1 MSQNPTYKTG
11 IKTLTDIQL
20 RNGLPS
26 YDILMDK
33 IRVVR
38 ENARKISG
46 LPLDGSF
53 ENLKY
58 DNFFSILGGRGAG
71 KTSILLTIHNKL
83 RDDANNIN
91 VIMPLIMPELID
103 NGDSFIGWILSAVE
117 NELQNIENKIRER
130 GYRKDS
136 GSYAQMCDKYHFFER
151 CTFNN
156 NNTLRNTFSELKKSY
171 YAKVYNS
178 RRGEWDINSD
188 MALVSS
194 INDREFSLVEQ
205 FTKFWNQLVS
215 TYQEFYRTSGEDKRV
230 PLIFFM
236 IDDADLKPQI
246 INELIF
252 SLPKYFSHPNVVVLI
267 SASQEILYYTV
278 KAFMYQQITN
288 KEFDLMSLMDM
299 EYKYNVDIY
308 KDSEIN
314 KRRNNNRKPLVRFN
328 DLRYGKEYDKIA
340 ILTEEILRKL
350 FPVAN
355 RFYLK
360 EYDLYTDKCGLK
372 FENMDN
378 EVINISR
385 QFALELN
392 SFKKEVMAL
401 HESKCGEKGQ
411 WQINKLSNKESS
423 FKLTNSD
430 DISDEI
436 CLSFLGKYPRDI
448 VSGYYSFH
456 DMIKELTSLL
466 KSFYAENQNY
476 KFGDDVTDEFLN
488 MVHASCMNF
497 INSIVLSN
505 RDLKLFSKHVSEF
518 ILVRRMHWQLFVNYP
533 LVYDL
538 ILSADYIDE
547 NQSNPTPFVEMI
559 CLLNFVEQLVVLVI
573 PVREVHH
580 GYLEMQNILRLCCTE
595 CIKKSDDLLNML
607 KQYNIYNMY
616 NMISQFNEENREH
629 QDILIDVICQLDLL
643 NSKPMTD
650 VTLNKEWYD
659 LVGKVLYYR
668 FSNIKSIHECK
679 KFVFILNKPQFV
691 DDTYSNLYSS
701 YLDLVKRQLFD
712 EPRIDSNESIP
723 DQLIVDEK
731 GNADTIDSMEANV
744 LSLENVL
751 DDLTLKLSDTEKSIS
766 MLESFGIEID
776 DVRGATPIKQA
787 FKNILSMISRNNG
800 AINRSYLIS
809 ALDTIQLYLPNNIKT
824 SAFSSWF
831 RRLSE
836 FLNKSLTLSQ
846 DETYKNYQKLC
857 NKIQQNADDYIQ
869 AVSLNYF
876 NEPASVPQNSSI
888 GKMKEYYDQLTNDD
902 YIKQRIDLLRKK
914 EWRNMT
920 ERDDE
925 T

>member
-1 MSQNPTYKTG
+1 MSNNPTYKTG
-11 IKTLTDIQL
+11 IKTLTDVQL

-33 IRVVR
+33 IGIVR

-46 LPLDGSF
+46 LPIDGSF

-58 DNFFSILGGRGAG
+58 DNIFSILGGRGAG

-103 NGDSFIGWILSAVE
+103 NGDSFIGWILSAIE
-117 NELQNIENKIRER
+117 KELQNIENKIRER
-130 GYRKDS
+130 GYRKDNS
-136 GSYAQMCDKYHFFER
+136 SYAQMCDKYHFFER

-215 TYQEFYRTSGEDKRV
+215 TYQEFYRTSEEDKRV

-278 KAFMYQQITN
+278 KAFMYNQITN

-299 EYKYNVDIY
+299 EYKYNANIY
-308 KDSEIN
+308 KDSELN
-314 KRRNNNRKPLVRFN
+314 KSSSINNNPLVRFN
-328 DLRYGKEYDKIA
+328 ELRHGKEYDKIA
-340 ILTEEILRKL
+340 NLTEEIFRKL
-350 FPVAN
+350 FPMSN

-360 EYDLYTDKCGLK
+360 EYDLYADKCSLK

-378 EVINISR
+378 EVINISK
-385 QFALELN
+385 QFAMELN
-392 SFKKEVMAL
+392 SFKNEVMAL
-401 HESKCGEKGQ
+401 HKSKCGKKGQ
-411 WQINKLSNKESS
+411 LSHAQKLSNKESS
-423 FKLTNSD
+423 FQLTNSD

-456 DMIKELTSLL
+456 DMIKKLTSLL
-466 KSFYAENQNY
+466 QSFYSENPNY
-476 KFGDDVTDEFLN
+476 KFGGDVTDEFLD
-488 MVHASCMNF
+488 MVHVPCVNF

-505 RDLKLFSKHVSEF
+505 RNLKPFIKHVSEF

-538 ILSADYIDE
+538 ILSPDYIDE
-547 NQSNPTPFVEMI
+547 NQANPTPFVEMI
-559 CLLNFVEQLVVLVI
+559 CLLNFVEQLIVMVI

-580 GYLEMQNILRLCCTE
+580 GYLELRKILNFSCTE
-595 CIKKSDDLLNML
+595 CIKKSDDLYKML

-616 NMISQFNEENREH
+616 NMISKFDVNNHEH
-629 QDILIDVICQLDLL
+629 QDVLLNVICRLDLL
-643 NSKPMTD
+643 DDQQIND
-650 VTLNKEWYD
+650 LDLNKGWYD
-659 LVGKVLYYR
+659 IVSQVLAYR
-668 FSNIKSIHECK
+668 FSSIEMMYK
-679 KFVFILNKPQFV
+679 YKEFVFIFNKPHFV
-691 DDTYSNLYSS
+691 DEIYSKK
-701 YLDLVKRQLFD
+701 YLFNKPEIKTNKKIKKIPEPVDVYIEMDFD
-712 EPRIDSNESIP
+712 
-723 DQLIVDEK
+723 
-731 GNADTIDSMEANV
+731 V
-744 LSLENVL
+744 LSLKNVL
-751 DDLTLKLSDTEKSIS
+751 DDLTLKLSDTSKSIS
-766 MLESFGIEID
+766 SLESFGIEID
-776 DVRGATPIKQA
+776 NVRGAADIKHE
-787 FKNILSMISRNNG
+787 FSDLLTTINRNKG
-800 AINRSYLIS
+800 TINRSYLINT
-809 ALDTIQLYLPNNIKT
+809 LDTIEILLPTNIGAT
-824 SAFSSWF
+824 AFFSWF
-831 RRLSE
+831 RRLCE
-836 FLNKSLTLSQ
+836 FLNKSLTLSH
-846 DETYKNYQKLC
+846 DETYTEYQKLC
-857 NKIQQNADDYIQ
+857 SKIQQNANNYIK

-876 NEPASVPQNSSI
+876 NEPASASQNSSI
-888 GKMKEYYDQLTNDD
+888 IKMKEYYDGLTDDD

-914 EWRNMT
+914 EWLNMI

>member
-1 MSQNPTYKTG
+1 MSNNPTYKTG
-11 IKTLTDIQL
+11 IKTLTDVQL

-33 IRVVR
+33 IGIVR

-46 LPLDGSF
+46 LPIDGSF

-58 DNFFSILGGRGAG
+58 DNIFSILGGRGAG

-103 NGDSFIGWILSAVE
+103 NGDSFIGWILSAIE
-117 NELQNIENKIRER
+117 KELQNIENKIRER
-130 GYRKDS
+130 GYRKDNS
-136 GSYAQMCDKYHFFER
+136 SYAQMCDKYHFFER

-215 TYQEFYRTSGEDKRV
+215 TYQEFYRTSEEDKRV

-278 KAFMYQQITN
+278 KAFMYNQITN

-299 EYKYNVDIY
+299 EYKYNANIY
-308 KDSEIN
+308 KDSELN
-314 KRRNNNRKPLVRFN
+314 KSSSINNNPLVRFN
-328 DLRYGKEYDKIA
+328 ELRHGKEYDKIA
-340 ILTEEILRKL
+340 NLTEEIFRKL
-350 FPVAN
+350 FPMSN

-360 EYDLYTDKCGLK
+360 EYDLYADKCSLK

-378 EVINISR
+378 EVINISK
-385 QFALELN
+385 QFAMELN
-392 SFKKEVMAL
+392 SFKNEVMAL
-401 HESKCGEKGQ
+401 HKSKCGKKGQ
-411 WQINKLSNKESS
+411 LSHAQKLSNKESS
-423 FKLTNSD
+423 FQLTNSD

-456 DMIKELTSLL
+456 DMIKKLTSLL
-466 KSFYAENQNY
+466 QSFYSENPNY
-476 KFGDDVTDEFLN
+476 KFGGDVTDEFLD
-488 MVHASCMNF
+488 MVHVPCVNF

-505 RDLKLFSKHVSEF
+505 RNLKPFIKHVSEF

-538 ILSADYIDE
+538 ILSPDYIDE
-547 NQSNPTPFVEMI
+547 NQANPTPFVEMI
-559 CLLNFVEQLVVLVI
+559 CLLNFVEQLIVMVI

-580 GYLEMQNILRLCCTE
+580 GYLELRKILNFSCTE
-595 CIKKSDDLLNML
+595 CIKKSDDLYKML

-616 NMISQFNEENREH
+616 NMISKFDVNNHEH
-629 QDILIDVICQLDLL
+629 QDVLLNVICRLDLL
-643 NSKPMTD
+643 DDQQIND
-650 VTLNKEWYD
+650 LDLNKGWYD
-659 LVGKVLYYR
+659 IVSQVLAYR
-668 FSNIKSIHECK
+668 FSSIEMMYK
-679 KFVFILNKPQFV
+679 YKEFVFIFNKPHFV
-691 DDTYSNLYSS
+691 DEIYSKLYND
-701 YLDLVKRQLFD
+701 YLELVKKYLFNKPEIKTNKKIKKKP
-712 EPRIDSNESIP
+712 EP
-723 DQLIVDEK
+723 VDVYIEM
-731 GNADTIDSMEANV
+731 DFDV
-744 LSLENVL
+744 LSLKNVL
-751 DDLTLKLSDTEKSIS
+751 DDLTLKLSDTSKSIS
-766 MLESFGIEID
+766 SLESFGIEID
-776 DVRGATPIKQA
+776 NVRGAADIKHE
-787 FKNILSMISRNNG
+787 FSDLLTTINRNKG
-800 AINRSYLIS
+800 TINRSYLINT
-809 ALDTIQLYLPNNIKT
+809 LDTIEILLPTNIGAT
-824 SAFSSWF
+824 AFFSWF
-831 RRLSE
+831 RRLCE
-836 FLNKSLTLSQ
+836 FLNKSLTLSH
-846 DETYKNYQKLC
+846 DETYTEYQKLC
-857 NKIQQNADDYIQ
+857 SKIQQNANNYIK

-876 NEPASVPQNSSI
+876 NEPASASQNSSI
-888 GKMKEYYDQLTNDD
+888 IKMKEYYDGLTDDD

-914 EWRNMT
+914 EWLNMI

>member
-1 MSQNPTYKTG
+1 MSNNPTYKTG
-11 IKTLTDIQL
+11 IKTLTDVQL

-33 IRVVR
+33 IGIVR

-46 LPLDGSF
+46 LPIDGSF

-58 DNFFSILGGRGAG
+58 DNIFSILGGRGAG

-103 NGDSFIGWILSAVE
+103 NGDSFIGWILSAIE
-117 NELQNIENKIRER
+117 KELQNIENKIRER
-130 GYRKDS
+130 GYRKDNS
-136 GSYAQMCDKYHFFER
+136 SYAQMCDKYHFFER

-156 NNTLRNTFSELKKSY
+156 NNTLRNTYSELKKSY

-215 TYQEFYRTSGEDKRV
+215 TYQEFYRTSEEDKRV

-278 KAFMYQQITN
+278 KAFMYNQITN

-314 KRRNNNRKPLVRFN
+314 KRRNNNTKPLVRFN

-340 ILTEEILRKL
+340 NLTEEIFRKL
-350 FPVAN
+350 FPMSN

-360 EYDLYTDKCGLK
+360 EYDLYADKCSLK

-378 EVINISR
+378 EVINISK
-385 QFALELN
+385 QFAMELN
-392 SFKKEVMAL
+392 SFKNEVMAL
-401 HESKCGEKGQ
+401 HKSKCGKKGQ
-411 WQINKLSNKESS
+411 LSHAQKLSNKESS
-423 FKLTNSD
+423 FQLTNSD

-456 DMIKELTSLL
+456 DMIKKLTSLL
-466 KSFYAENQNY
+466 QSFYSENPNY
-476 KFGDDVTDEFLN
+476 KFGGDVTDEFLD
-488 MVHASCMNF
+488 MVHVPCVNF

-505 RDLKLFSKHVSEF
+505 RNLKPFIKHVSEF

-538 ILSADYIDE
+538 ILSPDYIDE
-547 NQSNPTPFVEMI
+547 NQANPTPFVEMI
-559 CLLNFVEQLVVLVI
+559 CLLNFVEQLIVMVI

-580 GYLEMQNILRLCCTE
+580 GYLELRKILNFSCTE
-595 CIKKSDDLLNML
+595 CIKKSDDLYKML

-616 NMISQFNEENREH
+616 NMISKFDVNNHEH
-629 QDILIDVICQLDLL
+629 QDVLLNVICRLDLL
-643 NSKPMTD
+643 DDQPIND
-650 VTLNKEWYD
+650 LDLNKGWYD
-659 LVGKVLYYR
+659 IVSQVLAYR
-668 FSNIKSIHECK
+668 FSSIEMMYK
-679 KFVFILNKPQFV
+679 YKEFVFIFNKPHFV
-691 DDTYSNLYSS
+691 DEIYSKLYND
-701 YLDLVKRQLFD
+701 YLELVKKYLFNKPEIKTNKKIKKIP
-712 EPRIDSNESIP
+712 EP
-723 DQLIVDEK
+723 VDVYIEM
-731 GNADTIDSMEANV
+731 DFDV
-744 LSLENVL
+744 LSLKNVL
-751 DDLTLKLSDTEKSIS
+751 DDLTLKLSDTSKSIS
-766 MLESFGIEID
+766 SLESFGIEID
-776 DVRGATPIKQA
+776 NVRGAADIKHE
-787 FKNILSMISRNNG
+787 FSDLLTTINRNKG
-800 AINRSYLIS
+800 TINRSYLINT
-809 ALDTIQLYLPNNIKT
+809 LDTIEILLPTNIGAT
-824 SAFSSWF
+824 AFFSWF
-831 RRLSE
+831 RRLCE
-836 FLNKSLTLSQ
+836 FLNKSLTLSH
-846 DETYKNYQKLC
+846 DETYTEYQKLC
-857 NKIQQNADDYIQ
+857 SKIQQNANNYIK

-876 NEPASVPQNSSI
+876 NEPASASQNSSI
-888 GKMKEYYDQLTNDD
+888 IKMKEYYDGLTDDD

-914 EWRNMT
+914 EWLNMI

>member
-1 MSQNPTYKTG
+1 MSNNPTYKTG
-11 IKTLTDIQL
+11 IKTLTDVQL

-33 IRVVR
+33 IGIVR

-46 LPLDGSF
+46 LPIDGSF

-58 DNFFSILGGRGAG
+58 DNIFSILGGRGAG

-103 NGDSFIGWILSAVE
+103 NGDSFIGWILSAIE
-117 NELQNIENKIRER
+117 KELQNIENKIRER
-130 GYRKDS
+130 GYRKDNS
-136 GSYAQMCDKYHFFER
+136 SYAQMCDKYHFFER

-215 TYQEFYRTSGEDKRV
+215 TYQEFYRTSEEDKRV

-278 KAFMYQQITN
+278 KAFMYNQITN

-299 EYKYNVDIY
+299 EYKYNANIY
-308 KDSEIN
+308 KDSELN
-314 KRRNNNRKPLVRFN
+314 KSSSINNNPLVRFN
-328 DLRYGKEYDKIA
+328 ELRHGKEYDKIA
-340 ILTEEILRKL
+340 NLTEEIFRKL
-350 FPVAN
+350 FPMSN

-360 EYDLYTDKCGLK
+360 EYDLYADKCSLK

-378 EVINISR
+378 EVINISK
-385 QFALELN
+385 QFAMELN
-392 SFKKEVMAL
+392 SFKNEVMAL
-401 HESKCGEKGQ
+401 HKSKCGKKGQ
-411 WQINKLSNKESS
+411 LSHAQKLSNKESS
-423 FKLTNSD
+423 FQLTNSD

-456 DMIKELTSLL
+456 DMIKKLTSLL
-466 KSFYAENQNY
+466 QSFYSETPNY
-476 KFGDDVTDEFLN
+476 KFGGDVTDEFLD
-488 MVHASCMNF
+488 MVHVPCVNF

-505 RDLKLFSKHVSEF
+505 RNLKPFIKHVSEF

-538 ILSADYIDE
+538 ILSPDYIDE
-547 NQSNPTPFVEMI
+547 NQANPTPFVEMI
-559 CLLNFVEQLVVLVI
+559 CLLNFVEQLIVMVI

-580 GYLEMQNILRLCCTE
+580 GYLELRKILNFSCTE
-595 CIKKSDDLLNML
+595 CIKKSDDLYKML

-616 NMISQFNEENREH
+616 NMISKFDVNNHEH
-629 QDILIDVICQLDLL
+629 QDVLLNVICRLDLL
-643 NSKPMTD
+643 DDQQIND
-650 VTLNKEWYD
+650 LDLNKGWYD
-659 LVGKVLYYR
+659 IVSQVLAYR
-668 FSNIKSIHECK
+668 FSSIEMMYK
-679 KFVFILNKPQFV
+679 YKEFVFIFNKPHFV
-691 DDTYSNLYSS
+691 DEIYSKLYND
-701 YLDLVKRQLFD
+701 YLELVKKYLFNKPEIKTNKKIKKIP
-712 EPRIDSNESIP
+712 EP
-723 DQLIVDEK
+723 VDVYIEM
-731 GNADTIDSMEANV
+731 DFDV
-744 LSLENVL
+744 LSLKNVL
-751 DDLTLKLSDTEKSIS
+751 DDLTLKLSDTSKSIS
-766 MLESFGIEID
+766 SLESFGIEID
-776 DVRGATPIKQA
+776 NVRGAADIKHE
-787 FKNILSMISRNNG
+787 FSDLLTTINRNKG
-800 AINRSYLIS
+800 TINRSYLINT
-809 ALDTIQLYLPNNIKT
+809 LDTIEILLPTNIGAT
-824 SAFSSWF
+824 AFFSWF
-831 RRLSE
+831 RRLCE
-836 FLNKSLTLSQ
+836 FLNKSLTLSH
-846 DETYKNYQKLC
+846 DETYTEYQKLC
-857 NKIQQNADDYIQ
+857 SKIQQNANNYIK

-876 NEPASVPQNSSI
+876 NEPASASQNSSI
-888 GKMKEYYDQLTNDD
+888 IKMKEYYDGLTDDD

-914 EWRNMT
+914 EWLNMI

>member
-1 MSQNPTYKTG
+1 MSNNPTYKTG
-11 IKTLTDIQL
+11 IKTLTDVQL

-33 IRVVR
+33 IVIVR

-46 LPLDGSF
+46 LPIDGSF

-58 DNFFSILGGRGAG
+58 DNIFSILGGRGAG

-103 NGDSFIGWILSAVE
+103 NGDSFIGWILSAIE
-117 NELQNIENKIRER
+117 KELQNIENKIRER
-130 GYRKDS
+130 GYRKDNS
-136 GSYAQMCDKYHFFER
+136 SYAQMCDKYHFFER

-215 TYQEFYRTSGEDKRV
+215 TYQEFYRTSEEDKRV

-278 KAFMYQQITN
+278 KAFMYNQITN

-299 EYKYNVDIY
+299 EYKYNANIY
-308 KDSEIN
+308 KDSELN
-314 KRRNNNRKPLVRFN
+314 KSSSINNNPLVRFN
-328 DLRYGKEYDKIA
+328 ELRHGKEYDKIA
-340 ILTEEILRKL
+340 NLTEEIFRKL
-350 FPVAN
+350 FPMSN

-360 EYDLYTDKCGLK
+360 EYDLYADKCSLK

-378 EVINISR
+378 EVINISK
-385 QFALELN
+385 QFAMELN
-392 SFKKEVMAL
+392 SFKNEVMAL
-401 HESKCGEKGQ
+401 HKSKCGKKGQ
-411 WQINKLSNKESS
+411 LSHAQKLSNKESS
-423 FKLTNSD
+423 FQLTNSD

-456 DMIKELTSLL
+456 DMIKKLTSLL
-466 KSFYAENQNY
+466 QSFYSENPNY
-476 KFGDDVTDEFLN
+476 KFGGDVTDEFLD
-488 MVHASCMNF
+488 MVHVPCVNF

-505 RDLKLFSKHVSEF
+505 RNLKPFIKHVSEF

-533 LVYDL
+533 LIYDL
-538 ILSADYIDE
+538 ILSPDYIDE
-547 NQSNPTPFVEMI
+547 NQANPTPFVEMI
-559 CLLNFVEQLVVLVI
+559 CLLNFVEQLIVMVI

-580 GYLEMQNILRLCCTE
+580 GYLELRKILNFSCTE
-595 CIKKSDDLLNML
+595 CIKKSDDLYKML

-616 NMISQFNEENREH
+616 NMISKFDVNNHEH
-629 QDILIDVICQLDLL
+629 QDVLLNVICRLDLL
-643 NSKPMTD
+643 DDQPIND
-650 VTLNKEWYD
+650 LDLNKGWYD
-659 LVGKVLYYR
+659 IVSQVLAYR
-668 FSNIKSIHECK
+668 FSSIEMMYK
-679 KFVFILNKPQFV
+679 YKEFVFIFNKPHFV
-691 DDTYSNLYSS
+691 DEIYSKLYND
-701 YLDLVKRQLFD
+701 YLELVKKYLFNKPEIKTNKKIKKIP
-712 EPRIDSNESIP
+712 EP
-723 DQLIVDEK
+723 VDVYIEM
-731 GNADTIDSMEANV
+731 DFDV
-744 LSLENVL
+744 LSLKNVL
-751 DDLTLKLSDTEKSIS
+751 DDLTLKLSDTSKSIS
-766 MLESFGIEID
+766 SLESFGIEID
-776 DVRGATPIKQA
+776 NVRGAADIKHE
-787 FKNILSMISRNNG
+787 FSDLLTTINRNKG
-800 AINRSYLIS
+800 TINRSYLINT
-809 ALDTIQLYLPNNIKT
+809 LDTIEILLPTNIGAT
-824 SAFSSWF
+824 AFFSWF
-831 RRLSE
+831 RRLCE
-836 FLNKSLTLSQ
+836 FLNKSLTLSH
-846 DETYKNYQKLC
+846 DETYTEYQKLC
-857 NKIQQNADDYIQ
+857 SKIQQNANNYIK

-876 NEPASVPQNSSI
+876 NEPASASQNSSI
-888 GKMKEYYDQLTNDD
+888 IKMKEYYDKLTDDD

-914 EWRNMT
+914 EWLNMI

>member
-1 MSQNPTYKTG
+1 MSNNPTYKTG
-11 IKTLTDIQL
+11 IKTLTDVQL

-33 IRVVR
+33 IGIVR

-46 LPLDGSF
+46 LPIDGSF

-58 DNFFSILGGRGAG
+58 DNIFSILGGRGAG

-103 NGDSFIGWILSAVE
+103 NGDSFIGWILSAIE
-117 NELQNIENKIRER
+117 KELQNIENKIRER
-130 GYRKDS
+130 GYRKDNS
-136 GSYAQMCDKYHFFER
+136 SYAQMCDKYHFFER

-215 TYQEFYRTSGEDKRV
+215 TYQEFYRTSEEDKRV

-278 KAFMYQQITN
+278 KAFMYNQITN

-299 EYKYNVDIY
+299 EYKYNANIY
-308 KDSEIN
+308 KDSELN
-314 KRRNNNRKPLVRFN
+314 KSSSINNNPLVRFN
-328 DLRYGKEYDKIA
+328 ELRHGKEYDKIA
-340 ILTEEILRKL
+340 NLTEEIFRKL
-350 FPVAN
+350 FPMSN

-360 EYDLYTDKCGLK
+360 EYDLYADKCSLK

-378 EVINISR
+378 EVINISK
-385 QFALELN
+385 QFAMELN
-392 SFKKEVMAL
+392 SFKNEVMAL
-401 HESKCGEKGQ
+401 HKSKCGKKGQ
-411 WQINKLSNKESS
+411 LSHAQKLSNKESS
-423 FKLTNSD
+423 FQLTNSD

-456 DMIKELTSLL
+456 DMIKKLTSLL
-466 KSFYAENQNY
+466 QSFYSENPNY
-476 KFGDDVTDEFLN
+476 KFGGDVTDEFLD
-488 MVHASCMNF
+488 MVHVPCVNF

-505 RDLKLFSKHVSEF
+505 RNLKPFIKHVSEF

-538 ILSADYIDE
+538 ILSPDYIDE
-547 NQSNPTPFVEMI
+547 NQANPTPFVEMI
-559 CLLNFVEQLVVLVI
+559 CLLNFVEQLIVMVI

-580 GYLEMQNILRLCCTE
+580 GYLELRKILNFSCTE
-595 CIKKSDDLLNML
+595 CIKKSDNLYKML

-616 NMISQFNEENREH
+616 NMISKFDVNNHEH
-629 QDILIDVICQLDLL
+629 QDVLLNVICRLDLL
-643 NSKPMTD
+643 DDQQIND
-650 VTLNKEWYD
+650 LDLNKGWYD
-659 LVGKVLYYR
+659 IVSQVLAYR
-668 FSNIKSIHECK
+668 FSSIEMMYK
-679 KFVFILNKPQFV
+679 YKEFVFIFNKPHFV
-691 DDTYSNLYSS
+691 DEIYSKLYND
-701 YLDLVKRQLFD
+701 YLELVKKYLFNKPEIKTNKKIKKIP
-712 EPRIDSNESIP
+712 EP
-723 DQLIVDEK
+723 VDVYIEM
-731 GNADTIDSMEANV
+731 DFDV
-744 LSLENVL
+744 LSLKNVL
-751 DDLTLKLSDTEKSIS
+751 DDLTLKLSDTSKSIS
-766 MLESFGIEID
+766 SLESFGIEID
-776 DVRGATPIKQA
+776 NVRGAADIKHE
-787 FKNILSMISRNNG
+787 FSDLLTTINRNKG
-800 AINRSYLIS
+800 TINRSYLINT
-809 ALDTIQLYLPNNIKT
+809 LDTIEILLPTNIGAT
-824 SAFSSWF
+824 AFFSWF
-831 RRLSE
+831 RRLCE
-836 FLNKSLTLSQ
+836 FLNKSLTLSH
-846 DETYKNYQKLC
+846 DETYTEYQKLC
-857 NKIQQNADDYIQ
+857 SKIQQNANNYIK

-876 NEPASVPQNSSI
+876 NEPASASQNSSI
-888 GKMKEYYDQLTNDD
+888 IKMKEYYDGLTDDD

-914 EWRNMT
+914 EWLNMI

>member
-1 MSQNPTYKTG
+1 MSNNPTYKTG
-11 IKTLTDIQL
+11 IKTLTDVQL

-33 IRVVR
+33 IGIVR

-46 LPLDGSF
+46 LPIDGSF

-58 DNFFSILGGRGAG
+58 DNIFSILGGRGAG

-103 NGDSFIGWILSAVE
+103 NGDSFIGWILSAIE
-117 NELQNIENKIRER
+117 KELQNIENKIRER
-130 GYRKDS
+130 GYRKDNS
-136 GSYAQMCDKYHFFER
+136 SYAQMCDKYHFFER

-215 TYQEFYRTSGEDKRV
+215 TYQEFYRTSEEDKRV

-278 KAFMYQQITN
+278 KAFMYNQITN

-314 KRRNNNRKPLVRFN
+314 KRRNNNTKPLVRFN

-340 ILTEEILRKL
+340 NLTEEIFRKL
-350 FPVAN
+350 FPMSN

-360 EYDLYTDKCGLK
+360 EYDLYADKCSLK

-378 EVINISR
+378 EVINISK
-385 QFALELN
+385 QFAMELN
-392 SFKKEVMAL
+392 SFKNEVMAL
-401 HESKCGEKGQ
+401 HKSKCGKKGQ
-411 WQINKLSNKESS
+411 LSHAQKLSNKESS
-423 FKLTNSD
+423 FQLTNSD

-456 DMIKELTSLL
+456 DMIKKLTSLL
-466 KSFYAENQNY
+466 QSFYSENPNY
-476 KFGDDVTDEFLN
+476 KFGGDVTDEFLD
-488 MVHASCMNF
+488 MVHVPCVNF

-505 RDLKLFSKHVSEF
+505 RNLKPFIKHVSEF

-538 ILSADYIDE
+538 ILSPDYIDE
-547 NQSNPTPFVEMI
+547 NQANPTPFVEMI
-559 CLLNFVEQLVVLVI
+559 CLLNFVEQLIVMVI

-580 GYLEMQNILRLCCTE
+580 GYLELRKILNFSCTE
-595 CIKKSDDLLNML
+595 CIKKSDDLYKML

-616 NMISQFNEENREH
+616 NMISKFDVNNHEH
-629 QDILIDVICQLDLL
+629 QDVLLNVICRLDLL
-643 NSKPMTD
+643 DDQPIND
-650 VTLNKEWYD
+650 LDLNKGWYD
-659 LVGKVLYYR
+659 IVSQVLAYR
-668 FSNIKSIHECK
+668 FSSIEMMYK
-679 KFVFILNKPQFV
+679 YKEFVFIFNKPHFV
-691 DDTYSNLYSS
+691 DEIYSKLYND
-701 YLDLVKRQLFD
+701 YLELVKKYLFNKPEIKTNKKIP
-712 EPRIDSNESIP
+712 EP
-723 DQLIVDEK
+723 VDVYIEM
-731 GNADTIDSMEANV
+731 DFDV
-744 LSLENVL
+744 LSLKNVL
-751 DDLTLKLSDTEKSIS
+751 DDLTLKLSDTSKSIS
-766 MLESFGIEID
+766 SLESFGIEID
-776 DVRGATPIKQA
+776 NVRGAADIKHE
-787 FKNILSMISRNNG
+787 FSDLLTTINRNKG
-800 AINRSYLIS
+800 TINRSYLINT
-809 ALDTIQLYLPNNIKT
+809 LDTIEILLPTNIGAT
-824 SAFSSWF
+824 AFFSWF
-831 RRLSE
+831 RRLNE
-836 FLNKSLTLSQ
+836 FLNKSLTLIH
-846 DETYKNYQKLC
+846 DETYTKYQKIC
-857 NKIQQNADDYIQ
+857 NRLKNKVESYID
-869 AVSLNYF
+869 VISHIYF
-876 NEPASVPQNSSI
+876 NDFISVPKNSSI
-888 GKMKEYYDQLTNDD
+888 GKMKEYYDKLTDDD

-914 EWRNMT
+914 EWLNMI

>member
-1 MSQNPTYKTG
+1 MSNNPTYKTG
-11 IKTLTDIQL
+11 IKTLTDVQL

-33 IRVVR
+33 IGIVR

-46 LPLDGSF
+46 LPIDGSF

-58 DNFFSILGGRGAG
+58 DNIFSILGGRGAG

-103 NGDSFIGWILSAVE
+103 NGDSFIGWILSAIE
-117 NELQNIENKIRER
+117 KELQNIENKIRER
-130 GYRKDS
+130 GYRKDNS
-136 GSYAQMCDKYHFFER
+136 SYAQMCDKYHFFER

-156 NNTLRNTFSELKKSY
+156 NNTLRNTYSELKKSY

-215 TYQEFYRTSGEDKRV
+215 TYQEFYRTSEEDKRV

-278 KAFMYQQITN
+278 KAFMYNQITN

-314 KRRNNNRKPLVRFN
+314 KRRNNNTKPLVRFN

-340 ILTEEILRKL
+340 NLTEEILRKL

-360 EYDLYTDKCGLK
+360 EYDLYADKCSLK
-372 FENMDN
+372 FENMNN
-378 EVINISR
+378 EVINISK
-385 QFALELN
+385 QFAMELN
-392 SFKKEVMAL
+392 SFKNEVMAL
-401 HESKCGEKGQ
+401 HKSKCGEKGHALKL
-411 WQINKLSNKESS
+411 QINKLSNKESS

-448 VSGYYSFH
+448 VNGYYSFH
-456 DMIKELTSLL
+456 DMIKKLTTLL
-466 KSFYAENQNY
+466 KNFYAENKNY
-476 KFGDDVTDEFLN
+476 KLGKDVTDEFLKAI
-488 MVHASCMNF
+488 HESCMNF
-497 INSIVLSN
+497 INSIILSN

-533 LVYDL
+533 LVCDL
-538 ILSADYIDE
+538 MFSADHINE
-547 NQSNPTPFVEMI
+547 NQSNPTPFIEMI

-580 GYLEMQNILRLCCTE
+580 GYLELQQILELSCIE
-595 CIKKSDDLLNML
+595 CIKKSGDLYSML

-616 NMISQFNEENREH
+616 NMISQFDEENREH
-629 QDILIDVICQLDLL
+629 QDVLLDVVCQLNLL
-643 NSKPMTD
+643 DEQSITD
-650 VTLNKEWYD
+650 VDLNKGWYD
-659 LVGKVLYYR
+659 LVCKVLSYR
-668 FSNIKSIHECK
+668 FDRIETMHRYKEL
-679 KFVFILNKPQFV
+679 VFILNKPEFV
-691 DDTYSNLYSS
+691 DEIYLKLYND
-701 YLDLVKRQLFD
+701 YLDLVKNKLFTKSEISTNKTTD
-712 EPRIDSNESIP
+712 EISEAVDVYIEMDSNI
-723 DQLIVDEK
+723 
-731 GNADTIDSMEANV
+731 
-744 LSLENVL
+744 LSLQNVL
-751 DDLTLKLSDTEKSIS
+751 DDLTLVLNDLQKSIS
-766 MLESFGIEID
+766 SLESFGIEID
-776 DVRGATPIKQA
+776 NVRGAEAIKQG
-787 FKNILSMISRNNG
+787 FSDLLTTISRNKG
-800 AINRSYLIS
+800 TVNRSYLIN
-809 ALDTIQLYLPNNIKT
+809 ALDTIRILLPNNIGAT
-824 SAFSSWF
+824 AFFSWF
-831 RRLSE
+831 RRLNE
-836 FLNKSLTLSQ
+836 FLNKSLTLIH
-846 DETYKNYQKLC
+846 DETYTKYQKIC
-857 NKIQQNADDYIQ
+857 NRLKNKVESYID
-869 AVSLNYF
+869 VISHIYF
-876 NEPASVPQNSSI
+876 NDFISVPKNSSI
-888 GKMKEYYDQLTNDD
+888 GKMKEYYDKLTDDD

-914 EWRNMT
+914 EWLNMI

>member
-1 MSQNPTYKTG
+1 MSNNPTYKTG
-11 IKTLTDIQL
+11 IKTLTDVQL

-33 IRVVR
+33 IGIVR

-46 LPLDGSF
+46 LPIDGSF

-58 DNFFSILGGRGAG
+58 DNIFSILGGRGAG

-103 NGDSFIGWILSAVE
+103 NGDSFIGWILSAIE
-117 NELQNIENKIRER
+117 KELQNIENKIRER
-130 GYRKDS
+130 GYRKDNS
-136 GSYAQMCDKYHFFER
+136 SYAQMCDKYHFFER

-215 TYQEFYRTSGEDKRV
+215 TYQEFYRTSEEDKRV

-278 KAFMYQQITN
+278 KAFMYNQITN

-299 EYKYNVDIY
+299 EYKYNANIY
-308 KDSEIN
+308 KDSELN
-314 KRRNNNRKPLVRFN
+314 KSSSINNNPLVRFN
-328 DLRYGKEYDKIA
+328 ELRHGKEYDKIA
-340 ILTEEILRKL
+340 NLTEEIFRKL
-350 FPVAN
+350 FPMSN

-360 EYDLYTDKCGLK
+360 EYDLYADKCSLK

-378 EVINISR
+378 EVINISK
-385 QFALELN
+385 QFAMELN
-392 SFKKEVMAL
+392 SFKNEVMAL
-401 HESKCGEKGQ
+401 HKSKCGKKGQ
-411 WQINKLSNKESS
+411 LSHAQKLSNKESS
-423 FKLTNSD
+423 FQLTNSD

-456 DMIKELTSLL
+456 DMIKKLTSLL
-466 KSFYAENQNY
+466 QSFYSENPNY
-476 KFGDDVTDEFLN
+476 KFGGDVTDEFLD
-488 MVHASCMNF
+488 MVHVPCVNF

-505 RDLKLFSKHVSEF
+505 RNLKPFIKHVSEF

-533 LVYDL
+533 LIYDL
-538 ILSADYIDE
+538 ILSPDYIDE
-547 NQSNPTPFVEMI
+547 NQANPTPFVEMI
-559 CLLNFVEQLVVLVI
+559 CLLNFVEQLIVMVI

-580 GYLEMQNILRLCCTE
+580 GYLELRKILNFSCTE
-595 CIKKSDDLLNML
+595 CIKKSDDLYKML

-616 NMISQFNEENREH
+616 NMISKFDVNNHEH
-629 QDILIDVICQLDLL
+629 QDVLLNVICRLDLL
-643 NSKPMTD
+643 DDQPIND
-650 VTLNKEWYD
+650 LDLNKGWYD
-659 LVGKVLYYR
+659 IVSQVLAYR
-668 FSNIKSIHECK
+668 FSSIEMMYK
-679 KFVFILNKPQFV
+679 YKEFVFIFNKPHFV
-691 DDTYSNLYSS
+691 DEIYSKLYND
-701 YLDLVKRQLFD
+701 YLELVKKYLFNKPEIKTNKKIKKIP
-712 EPRIDSNESIP
+712 EP
-723 DQLIVDEK
+723 VDVYIEM
-731 GNADTIDSMEANV
+731 DFDV
-744 LSLENVL
+744 LSLKNVL
-751 DDLTLKLSDTEKSIS
+751 DDLTLKLSDTSKSIS
-766 MLESFGIEID
+766 SLESFGIEID
-776 DVRGATPIKQA
+776 NVRGAADIKHE
-787 FKNILSMISRNNG
+787 FSDLLTTINRNKG
-800 AINRSYLIS
+800 TINRSYLINT
-809 ALDTIQLYLPNNIKT
+809 LDTIEILLPTNIGAT
-824 SAFSSWF
+824 AFFSWF
-831 RRLSE
+831 RRLCE
-836 FLNKSLTLSQ
+836 FLNKSLTLSH
-846 DETYKNYQKLC
+846 DETYTEYQKLC
-857 NKIQQNADDYIQ
+857 SKIQQNANNYIK

-876 NEPASVPQNSSI
+876 NEPASASQNSSI
-888 GKMKEYYDQLTNDD
+888 IKMKEYYDKLTDDD

-914 EWRNMT
+914 EWLNMI

>member
-1 MSQNPTYKTG
+1 MSNNPTYKTG
-11 IKTLTDIQL
+11 IKTLTDVQL

-33 IRVVR
+33 IGIVR

-46 LPLDGSF
+46 LPIDGSF

-58 DNFFSILGGRGAG
+58 DNIFSILGGRGAG

-103 NGDSFIGWILSAVE
+103 NGDSFIGWILSAIE
-117 NELQNIENKIRER
+117 KELHNIENKIRER
-130 GYRKDS
+130 GYWKDNS
-136 GSYAQMCDKYHFFER
+136 SYAQMCDKYHFFER

-215 TYQEFYRTSGEDKRV
+215 TYQEFYRTSEEDKRV

-278 KAFMYQQITN
+278 KAFMYNQITN

-299 EYKYNVDIY
+299 EYKYNANIY
-308 KDSEIN
+308 KDSELN
-314 KRRNNNRKPLVRFN
+314 KSSSINNNPLVRFN
-328 DLRYGKEYDKIA
+328 ELRHGKEYDKIA
-340 ILTEEILRKL
+340 NLTEEIFRKL
-350 FPVAN
+350 FPMSN

-360 EYDLYTDKCGLK
+360 EYDLYADKCSLK

-378 EVINISR
+378 EVINISK
-385 QFALELN
+385 QFAMELN
-392 SFKKEVMAL
+392 SFKNEVMAL
-401 HESKCGEKGQ
+401 HKSKCGKKGQ
-411 WQINKLSNKESS
+411 LSHAQKLSNKESS
-423 FKLTNSD
+423 FQLTNSD

-456 DMIKELTSLL
+456 DMIKKLTSLL
-466 KSFYAENQNY
+466 QSFYSENPNY
-476 KFGDDVTDEFLN
+476 KFGGDVTDEFLD
-488 MVHASCMNF
+488 MVHVPCVNF

-505 RDLKLFSKHVSEF
+505 RNLKPFIKHVSEF

-533 LVYDL
+533 LIYDL
-538 ILSADYIDE
+538 ILSPDYIDE
-547 NQSNPTPFVEMI
+547 NQANPTPFVEMI
-559 CLLNFVEQLVVLVI
+559 CLLNFVEQLIVMVI

-580 GYLEMQNILRLCCTE
+580 GYLELRKILNFSCTE
-595 CIKKSDDLLNML
+595 CIKKSDDLYKML

-616 NMISQFNEENREH
+616 NMISKFDVNNHEH
-629 QDILIDVICQLDLL
+629 QDVLLNVICRLDLL
-643 NSKPMTD
+643 DDQPIND
-650 VTLNKEWYD
+650 LDLNKGWYD
-659 LVGKVLYYR
+659 IVSQVLAYR
-668 FSNIKSIHECK
+668 FSSIEMMYK
-679 KFVFILNKPQFV
+679 YKEFVFIFNKPHFV
-691 DDTYSNLYSS
+691 DEIYSKLYND
-701 YLDLVKRQLFD
+701 YLELVKKYLFNKPEIKTNKKIKKIP
-712 EPRIDSNESIP
+712 EP
-723 DQLIVDEK
+723 VDVYIEM
-731 GNADTIDSMEANV
+731 DFDV
-744 LSLENVL
+744 LSLKNVL
-751 DDLTLKLSDTEKSIS
+751 DDLTLKLSDTSKSIS
-766 MLESFGIEID
+766 SLESFGIEID
-776 DVRGATPIKQA
+776 NVRGAADIKHE
-787 FKNILSMISRNNG
+787 FSDLLTTINRNKG
-800 AINRSYLIS
+800 TINRSYLINT
-809 ALDTIQLYLPNNIKT
+809 LDTIEILLPTNIGAT
-824 SAFSSWF
+824 AFFSWF
-831 RRLSE
+831 RRLCE
-836 FLNKSLTLSQ
+836 FLNKSLTLSH
-846 DETYKNYQKLC
+846 DETYTEYQKLC
-857 NKIQQNADDYIQ
+857 SKIQQNANNYIK

-876 NEPASVPQNSSI
+876 NEPASASQNSSI
-888 GKMKEYYDQLTNDD
+888 IKMKEYYDKLTDDD

-914 EWRNMT
+914 EWLNMI

>member
-1 MSQNPTYKTG
+1 MSNNPTYKTG
-11 IKTLTDIQL
+11 IKTLTDVQL

-33 IRVVR
+33 IGIVR

-46 LPLDGSF
+46 LPIDGSF

-58 DNFFSILGGRGAG
+58 DNIFSILGGRGAG

-103 NGDSFIGWILSAVE
+103 NGDSFIGWILSAIE
-117 NELQNIENKIRER
+117 KELQNIENKIRER
-130 GYRKDS
+130 GYRKDNS
-136 GSYAQMCDKYHFFER
+136 SYAQMCDKYHFFER

-156 NNTLRNTFSELKKSY
+156 NNTLRNTYSELKKSY

-215 TYQEFYRTSGEDKRV
+215 TYQEFYRTSEEDKRV

-278 KAFMYQQITN
+278 KAFMYNQITN

-314 KRRNNNRKPLVRFN
+314 KRRNNNTKPLVRFN

-340 ILTEEILRKL
+340 NLTEEIFRKL
-350 FPVAN
+350 FPMSN

-360 EYDLYTDKCGLK
+360 EYDLYADKCSLK

-378 EVINISR
+378 EVINISK
-385 QFALELN
+385 QFAMELN
-392 SFKKEVMAL
+392 SFKNEVMAL
-401 HESKCGEKGQ
+401 HKSKCGKKGQ
-411 WQINKLSNKESS
+411 LSHAQKLSNKESS
-423 FKLTNSD
+423 FQLTNSD

-456 DMIKELTSLL
+456 DMIKKLTSLL
-466 KSFYAENQNY
+466 QSFYSENPNY
-476 KFGDDVTDEFLN
+476 KFGGDVTDEFLD
-488 MVHASCMNF
+488 MVHVPCVNF

-505 RDLKLFSKHVSEF
+505 RNLKPFIKHVSEF

-538 ILSADYIDE
+538 ILSPNYIDE
-547 NQSNPTPFVEMI
+547 NQANPTPFVEMI
-559 CLLNFVEQLVVLVI
+559 CLLNFVEQLIVMVI

-580 GYLEMQNILRLCCTE
+580 GYLELRKILNFSCTE
-595 CIKKSDDLLNML
+595 CIKKSDDLYKML

-616 NMISQFNEENREH
+616 NMISKFDVNNHEH
-629 QDILIDVICQLDLL
+629 QDVLLNVICRLDLL
-643 NSKPMTD
+643 DDQPIND
-650 VTLNKEWYD
+650 LDLNKGWYD
-659 LVGKVLYYR
+659 IVSQVLAYR
-668 FSNIKSIHECK
+668 FSSIEMMYK
-679 KFVFILNKPQFV
+679 YKEFVFIFNKPHFV
-691 DDTYSNLYSS
+691 DEIYSKLYND
-701 YLDLVKRQLFD
+701 YLELVKKYLFNKPEIKTNKKIKKIP
-712 EPRIDSNESIP
+712 EP
-723 DQLIVDEK
+723 VDVYIEM
-731 GNADTIDSMEANV
+731 DFDV
-744 LSLENVL
+744 LSLKNVL
-751 DDLTLKLSDTEKSIS
+751 DDLTLKLSDTSKSIS
-766 MLESFGIEID
+766 SLESFGIEID
-776 DVRGATPIKQA
+776 NVRGAADIKHE
-787 FKNILSMISRNNG
+787 FSDLLTTINRNKG
-800 AINRSYLIS
+800 TINRSYLINT
-809 ALDTIQLYLPNNIKT
+809 LDTIEILLPTNIGAT
-824 SAFSSWF
+824 AFFSWF
-831 RRLSE
+831 RRLCE
-836 FLNKSLTLSQ
+836 FLNKSLTLSH
-846 DETYKNYQKLC
+846 DETYTEYQKLC
-857 NKIQQNADDYIQ
+857 SKIQQNANNYIK

-876 NEPASVPQNSSI
+876 NEPASASQNSSI
-888 GKMKEYYDQLTNDD
+888 IKMKEYYDGLTDDD

-914 EWRNMT
+914 EWLNMI

>member
-1 MSQNPTYKTG
+1 MSNNPTYKTG
-11 IKTLTDIQL
+11 IKTLTDVQL

-33 IRVVR
+33 IGIVR

-46 LPLDGSF
+46 LPIDGSF

-58 DNFFSILGGRGAG
+58 DNIFSILGGRGAG

-103 NGDSFIGWILSAVE
+103 NGDSFIGWILSAIE
-117 NELQNIENKIRER
+117 KELQNIENKIRER
-130 GYRKDS
+130 GYRKDNS
-136 GSYAQMCDKYHFFER
+136 SYAQMCDKYHFFER

-156 NNTLRNTFSELKKSY
+156 NNTLRNTFSELTKSY

-215 TYQEFYRTSGEDKRV
+215 TYQEFYRTSEEDKRV

-278 KAFMYQQITN
+278 KAFMYNQITN

-299 EYKYNVDIY
+299 EYKYNANIY
-308 KDSEIN
+308 KDSELN
-314 KRRNNNRKPLVRFN
+314 KSSSINNNPLVRFN
-328 DLRYGKEYDKIA
+328 ELRHGKEYDKIA
-340 ILTEEILRKL
+340 NLTEEIFRKL
-350 FPVAN
+350 FPMSN

-360 EYDLYTDKCGLK
+360 EYDLYADKCSLK

-378 EVINISR
+378 EVINISK
-385 QFALELN
+385 QFAMELN
-392 SFKKEVMAL
+392 SFKNEVMAL
-401 HESKCGEKGQ
+401 HKSKCGKKGQ
-411 WQINKLSNKESS
+411 LSHAQKLSNKESS
-423 FKLTNSD
+423 FQLTNSD

-456 DMIKELTSLL
+456 DMIKKLTSLL
-466 KSFYAENQNY
+466 QSFYSENPNY
-476 KFGDDVTDEFLN
+476 KFGGDVTDEFLD
-488 MVHASCMNF
+488 MVHVPCVNF

-505 RDLKLFSKHVSEF
+505 RNLKPFIKHVSEF

-538 ILSADYIDE
+538 ILSPDYIDE
-547 NQSNPTPFVEMI
+547 NQANPTPFVEMI
-559 CLLNFVEQLVVLVI
+559 CLLNFVEQLIVMVI

-580 GYLEMQNILRLCCTE
+580 GYLELRKILNFSCTE
-595 CIKKSDDLLNML
+595 CIKKSDNLYKML

-616 NMISQFNEENREH
+616 NMISKFDVNNHEH
-629 QDILIDVICQLDLL
+629 QDVLLNVICRLDLL
-643 NSKPMTD
+643 DDQQIND
-650 VTLNKEWYD
+650 LDLNKGWYD
-659 LVGKVLYYR
+659 IVSQVLAYR
-668 FSNIKSIHECK
+668 FSSIEMMYK
-679 KFVFILNKPQFV
+679 YKEFVFIFNKPHFV
-691 DDTYSNLYSS
+691 DEIYSKLYND
-701 YLDLVKRQLFD
+701 YLELVKKYLFNKPEIKTNKKIKKIP
-712 EPRIDSNESIP
+712 EP
-723 DQLIVDEK
+723 VDVYIEM
-731 GNADTIDSMEANV
+731 DFDV
-744 LSLENVL
+744 LSLKNVL
-751 DDLTLKLSDTEKSIS
+751 DDLTLKLSDTSKSIS
-766 MLESFGIEID
+766 SLESFGIEID
-776 DVRGATPIKQA
+776 NVRGAADIKHE
-787 FKNILSMISRNNG
+787 FSDLLTTINRNKG
-800 AINRSYLIS
+800 TINRSYLINT
-809 ALDTIQLYLPNNIKT
+809 LDTIEILLPTNIGAT
-824 SAFSSWF
+824 AFFSWF
-831 RRLSE
+831 RRLCE
-836 FLNKSLTLSQ
+836 FLNKSLTLSH
-846 DETYKNYQKLC
+846 DETYTEYQKLC
-857 NKIQQNADDYIQ
+857 SKIQQNANNYIK

-876 NEPASVPQNSSI
+876 NEPASASQNSSI
-888 GKMKEYYDQLTNDD
+888 IKMKEYYDGLTDDD

-914 EWRNMT
+914 EWLNMI

>member
-1 MSQNPTYKTG
+1 MSNNPTYKTG
-11 IKTLTDIQL
+11 IKTLTDVQL

-33 IRVVR
+33 IGIVR

-46 LPLDGSF
+46 LPIDGSF

-58 DNFFSILGGRGAG
+58 DNIFSILGGRGAG

-103 NGDSFIGWILSAVE
+103 NGDSFIGWILSAIE
-117 NELQNIENKIRER
+117 KELQNIENKIRER
-130 GYRKDS
+130 GYRKDNS
-136 GSYAQMCDKYHFFER
+136 SYAQMCDKYHFFER

-194 INDREFSLVEQ
+194 INDREFSLIEQ

-215 TYQEFYRTSGEDKRV
+215 TYQEFYRTSEEDKRV

-278 KAFMYQQITN
+278 KAFMYNQITN

-299 EYKYNVDIY
+299 EYKYNANIY
-308 KDSEIN
+308 KDSELN
-314 KRRNNNRKPLVRFN
+314 KSSSINNNPLVRFN
-328 DLRYGKEYDKIA
+328 ELRHGKEYDKIA
-340 ILTEEILRKL
+340 NLTEEIFRKL
-350 FPVAN
+350 FPMSN

-360 EYDLYTDKCGLK
+360 EYDLYADKCSLK

-378 EVINISR
+378 EVINISK
-385 QFALELN
+385 QFAMELN
-392 SFKKEVMAL
+392 SFKNEVMAL
-401 HESKCGEKGQ
+401 HKSKCGKKGQ
-411 WQINKLSNKESS
+411 LSHAQKLSNKESS
-423 FKLTNSD
+423 FQLTNSD

-456 DMIKELTSLL
+456 DMIKKLTSLL
-466 KSFYAENQNY
+466 QSFYSENPNY
-476 KFGDDVTDEFLN
+476 KFGGDVTDEFLD
-488 MVHASCMNF
+488 MVHVPCVNF

-505 RDLKLFSKHVSEF
+505 RNLKPFIKHVSEF

-538 ILSADYIDE
+538 ILSPDYIDE
-547 NQSNPTPFVEMI
+547 NQANPTPFVEMI
-559 CLLNFVEQLVVLVI
+559 CLLNFVEQLIVMVI

-580 GYLEMQNILRLCCTE
+580 GYLELRKILNFSCTE
-595 CIKKSDDLLNML
+595 CIKKSDDLYKML

-616 NMISQFNEENREH
+616 NMISKFDVNNHEH
-629 QDILIDVICQLDLL
+629 QDVLLNVICRLDLL
-643 NSKPMTD
+643 DDQQIND
-650 VTLNKEWYD
+650 LDLNKGWYD
-659 LVGKVLYYR
+659 IVSQVLAYR
-668 FSNIKSIHECK
+668 FSSIEMMYK
-679 KFVFILNKPQFV
+679 YKEFVFIFNKPHFV
-691 DDTYSNLYSS
+691 DEIYSKLYND
-701 YLDLVKRQLFD
+701 YLELVKKYLFNKPEIKTNKKIKKIP
-712 EPRIDSNESIP
+712 EP
-723 DQLIVDEK
+723 VDVYIEM
-731 GNADTIDSMEANV
+731 DFDV
-744 LSLENVL
+744 LSLKNVL
-751 DDLTLKLSDTEKSIS
+751 DDLTLKLSDTSKSIS
-766 MLESFGIEID
+766 SLESFGIEID
-776 DVRGATPIKQA
+776 NVRGAADIKHE
-787 FKNILSMISRNNG
+787 FSDLLTTINRNKG
-800 AINRSYLIS
+800 TINRSYLINT
-809 ALDTIQLYLPNNIKT
+809 LDTIEILLPTNIGAT
-824 SAFSSWF
+824 AFFSWF
-831 RRLSE
+831 RRLCE
-836 FLNKSLTLSQ
+836 FLNKSLTLSH
-846 DETYKNYQKLC
+846 DETYTEYQKLC
-857 NKIQQNADDYIQ
+857 SKIQQNANNYIK

-876 NEPASVPQNSSI
+876 NEPASASQNSSI
-888 GKMKEYYDQLTNDD
+888 IKMKEYYDGLTDDD

-914 EWRNMT
+914 EWLNMI

>member
-1 MSQNPTYKTG
+1 MSNNPTYKTG
-11 IKTLTDIQL
+11 IKTLTDVQL

-33 IRVVR
+33 IGIVR

-46 LPLDGSF
+46 LPIDGSF

-58 DNFFSILGGRGAG
+58 DNIFSILGGRGAG

-103 NGDSFIGWILSAVE
+103 NGDSFIGWILSAIE
-117 NELQNIENKIRER
+117 KELQNIENKIRER
-130 GYRKDS
+130 GYRKDNS
-136 GSYAQMCDKYHFFER
+136 SYAQMCDKYHFFER

-215 TYQEFYRTSGEDKRV
+215 TYQEFYRTSEEDKRV

-278 KAFMYQQITN
+278 KAFMYNQITN

-299 EYKYNVDIY
+299 EYKYNANIY
-308 KDSEIN
+308 KDSELN
-314 KRRNNNRKPLVRFN
+314 KSSSINNNPLVRFN
-328 DLRYGKEYDKIA
+328 ELRHGKEYDKIA
-340 ILTEEILRKL
+340 NLTEEIFRKL
-350 FPVAN
+350 FPMSN

-360 EYDLYTDKCGLK
+360 EYDLYADKCSLK

-378 EVINISR
+378 EVINISK
-385 QFALELN
+385 QFAMELN
-392 SFKKEVMAL
+392 SFKNEVMAL
-401 HESKCGEKGQ
+401 HKSKCGKKGQ
-411 WQINKLSNKESS
+411 LSHAQKLSNKESS
-423 FKLTNSD
+423 FQLTNSD

-456 DMIKELTSLL
+456 DMIKKLTSLL
-466 KSFYAENQNY
+466 QSFYSENPNY
-476 KFGDDVTDEFLN
+476 KFGGDVTDEFLD
-488 MVHASCMNF
+488 MVHVPCVNF

-505 RDLKLFSKHVSEF
+505 RNLKPFIKHVSEF

-538 ILSADYIDE
+538 ILSPDYIDE
-547 NQSNPTPFVEMI
+547 NQANPTPFVEMI
-559 CLLNFVEQLVVLVI
+559 CLLNFVEQLIVMVI

-580 GYLEMQNILRLCCTE
+580 GYLELRKILNFSCTE
-595 CIKKSDDLLNML
+595 CIKKSDDLYKML

-616 NMISQFNEENREH
+616 NMISKFDVNNHEH
-629 QDILIDVICQLDLL
+629 QDVLLNVICRLDLL
-643 NSKPMTD
+643 DDQQIND
-650 VTLNKEWYD
+650 LDLNKGWYD
-659 LVGKVLYYR
+659 IVSQVLAYR
-668 FSNIKSIHECK
+668 FSSIEMMYK
-679 KFVFILNKPQFV
+679 YKEFVFIFNKPHFV
-691 DDTYSNLYSS
+691 DEIYSKLYND
-701 YLDLVKRQLFD
+701 YLELVKKYLFNKPEIKTNKKIKKIP
-712 EPRIDSNESIP
+712 EP
-723 DQLIVDEK
+723 VDVYIEM
-731 GNADTIDSMEANV
+731 DFDV
-744 LSLENVL
+744 LSLKNVL
-751 DDLTLKLSDTEKSIS
+751 DDLTLKLSDTSKSIS
-766 MLESFGIEID
+766 SLESFGIEID
-776 DVRGATPIKQA
+776 NVRGAADIKHE
-787 FKNILSMISRNNG
+787 FSDLLTTINRNKG
-800 AINRSYLIS
+800 TINRSYLINT
-809 ALDTIQLYLPNNIKT
+809 LDTIEILLPTNIGAT
-824 SAFSSWF
+824 AFFSWF
-831 RRLSE
+831 RRLCE
-836 FLNKSLTLSQ
+836 FLNKSLTLSH
-846 DETYKNYQKLC
+846 DETYTEYQKLC
-857 NKIQQNADDYIQ
+857 SKIQQNANNYIK

-876 NEPASVPQNSSI
+876 NEPASASQNSSI
-888 GKMKEYYDQLTNDD
+888 IKMKEYYDGLTDDD

-914 EWRNMT
+914 EWLNMI

>member
-1 MSQNPTYKTG
+1 MSNNPTYKTG
-11 IKTLTDIQL
+11 IKTLTDVQL

-33 IRVVR
+33 IGIVR

-46 LPLDGSF
+46 LPIDGSF

-58 DNFFSILGGRGAG
+58 DNIFSILGGRGAG

-103 NGDSFIGWILSAVE
+103 NGDSFIGWILSAIE
-117 NELQNIENKIRER
+117 KELQNIENKIRER
-130 GYRKDS
+130 GYRKDNS
-136 GSYAQMCDKYHFFER
+136 SYAQMCDKYHFFER

-215 TYQEFYRTSGEDKRV
+215 TYQEFYRTSEEDKRV

-278 KAFMYQQITN
+278 KAFMYNQITN

-299 EYKYNVDIY
+299 EYKYNANIY
-308 KDSEIN
+308 KDSELN
-314 KRRNNNRKPLVRFN
+314 KSSSINNNPLVRFN
-328 DLRYGKEYDKIA
+328 ELRHGKEYDKIA
-340 ILTEEILRKL
+340 NLTEEICRKL
-350 FPVAN
+350 FPMSN

-360 EYDLYTDKCGLK
+360 EYDLYADKCSLK

-378 EVINISR
+378 EVINISK
-385 QFALELN
+385 QFAMELN
-392 SFKKEVMAL
+392 SFKNEVMAL
-401 HESKCGEKGQ
+401 HKSKCGKKGQ
-411 WQINKLSNKESS
+411 LSHAQKLSNKESS
-423 FKLTNSD
+423 FQLTNSD

-456 DMIKELTSLL
+456 DMIKKLTSLL
-466 KSFYAENQNY
+466 QSFYSENPNY
-476 KFGDDVTDEFLN
+476 KFGGDVTDEFLD
-488 MVHASCMNF
+488 MVHVPCVNF

-505 RDLKLFSKHVSEF
+505 RNLKPFIKHVSEF

-538 ILSADYIDE
+538 ILSPDYIDE
-547 NQSNPTPFVEMI
+547 NQANPTPFVEMI
-559 CLLNFVEQLVVLVI
+559 CLLNFVEQLIVMVI

-580 GYLEMQNILRLCCTE
+580 GYLELRKILNFSCTE
-595 CIKKSDDLLNML
+595 CIKKSDDLYKML

-616 NMISQFNEENREH
+616 NMISKFDVNNHEH
-629 QDILIDVICQLDLL
+629 QDVLLNVICRLDLL
-643 NSKPMTD
+643 DDQQIND
-650 VTLNKEWYD
+650 LDLNKGWYD
-659 LVGKVLYYR
+659 IVSQVLAYR
-668 FSNIKSIHECK
+668 FSSIEMMYK
-679 KFVFILNKPQFV
+679 YKEFVFIFNKPHFV
-691 DDTYSNLYSS
+691 DEIYSKLYND
-701 YLDLVKRQLFD
+701 YLELVKKYLFNKPEIKTNKKIKKIP
-712 EPRIDSNESIP
+712 EP
-723 DQLIVDEK
+723 VDVYIEM
-731 GNADTIDSMEANV
+731 DFDV
-744 LSLENVL
+744 LSLKNVL
-751 DDLTLKLSDTEKSIS
+751 DDLTLKLSDTSKSIS
-766 MLESFGIEID
+766 SLESFGIEID
-776 DVRGATPIKQA
+776 NVRGAADIKHE
-787 FKNILSMISRNNG
+787 FSDLLTTINRNKG
-800 AINRSYLIS
+800 TINRSYLINT
-809 ALDTIQLYLPNNIKT
+809 LDTIEILLPTNIGAT
-824 SAFSSWF
+824 AFFSWF
-831 RRLSE
+831 RRLCE
-836 FLNKSLTLSQ
+836 FLNKSLTLSH
-846 DETYKNYQKLC
+846 DETYTEYQKLC
-857 NKIQQNADDYIQ
+857 SKIQQNANNYIK

-876 NEPASVPQNSSI
+876 NEPASASQNSSI
-888 GKMKEYYDQLTNDD
+888 IKMKEYYDGLTDDD

-914 EWRNMT
+914 EWLNMI